1 MVRQR
6 DRWNFKFQNV
16 AATPLL
22 QITGAKSQIIKLPV
36 LQNLRELT
44 SLCFCVHV
52 KSLILIRSRDL
63 LRVVIWIID
72 LASSCYLE
80 VLLVPSRLLVKGAF
94 NFNRRCIIGSTFF
107 FGWTARAFS
116 DQALEHLISKL
127 AGRAAPIGNCTHSE
141 APVSPNWKSKH
152 GYTSWEPFR
161 LNSAQAQT
169 RADFCQRRVKK
180 TERLQF
186 TWLFH
191 EGPKSRMKYMRE
203 GPTPDFWMS
212 MG

>member
-36 LQNLRELT
+36 LQNSRIGQ
-44 SLCFCVHV
+44 SVCFCVHV

-94 NFNRRCIIGSTFF
+94 NFNRRCIIHFFWMNSASLFWSGSGTSNLQI
-107 FGWTARAFS
+107 GRASCTNWQLHSLWGARLAELKMKTWLHVLRAFS
-116 DQALEHLISKL
+116 PEFSSSSNSSL
-127 AGRAAPIGNCTHSE
+127 P
-141 APVSPNWKSKH
+141 
-152 GYTSWEPFR
+152 TS
-161 LNSAQAQT
+161 S
-169 RADFCQRRVKK
+169 
-180 TERLQF
+180 
-186 TWLFH
+186 
-191 EGPKSRMKYMRE
+191 
-203 GPTPDFWMS
+203 
-212 MG
+212 